1 MIKKDYA
8 GLRNKEKVLEVL
20 RMSKYDPLWKYLKE
34 NKRFKELPENLKEIA
49 EVRLKNPDA
58 SLVEL
63 GQMLK
68 NPIGKSG
75 VNHRLKKISEIA
87 EGLKGEQNGD

>member
-34 NKRFKELPENLKEIA
+34 NKKENYKLSYEECTFCQEN
-49 EVRLKNPDA
+49 RLY
-58 SLVEL
+58 
-63 GQMLK
+63 
-68 NPIGKSG
+68 
-75 VNHRLKKISEIA
+75 
-87 EGLKGEQNGD
+87 